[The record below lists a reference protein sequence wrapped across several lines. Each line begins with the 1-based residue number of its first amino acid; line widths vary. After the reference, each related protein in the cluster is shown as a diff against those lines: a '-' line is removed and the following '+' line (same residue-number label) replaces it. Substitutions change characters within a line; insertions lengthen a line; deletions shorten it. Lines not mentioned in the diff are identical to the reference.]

1 MGRLKAVN
9 RAGKVNGPLEK
20 TIIASKEELS
30 GYRSKFNTVGD
41 MLRVGTPIIHIADVT
56 GLTFAAVQQYAF
68 AHKQY
73 N

>member
-1 MGRLKAVN
+1 MRRTGAVN

-20 TIIASKEELS
+20 VVKANEDELK
-30 GYRSKFNTVGD
+30 GYRSKFDTVGEL
-41 MLRVGTPIIHIADVT
+41 LRVCTPIIHIADVT

-73 N
+73 K